1 MDKSRL
7 QELLYNALIWILEE
21 NADFFFCENIDEY
34 EWFEIAIGITKE
46 EINELE
52 IFLDEKETQETE
64 QEEEQ

>member
-34 EWFEIAIGITKE
+34 EWFEIAIGTTKE